1 MVVAD
6 SALPGYSR
14 RALLHRLC
22 TIGAGF
28 ATGGLLAACGGGSA
42 TNPAASSST
51 TVASQ
56 APTTATATPKLSASV
71 AASTSSTTPAVTS
84 TAATEASATAT
95 SQAAAPGK
103 AQIELFYQN
112 WDDLTQYKESYGAWY
127 NWAFATFQQQHPEAK
142 VQYVLTPFGSIV
154 EKIIAGVAGGT
165 PLDGSTMSIL
175 HGRDLYDKQA
185 LSTLDAHIDQVKA
198 LAPSAFF
205 DVANMYRS
213 SQGKYYALSIY
224 ADVSM
229 IGLNSRMLSDVGL
242 DPKAQDVK
250 TWDDLLRYSDRLT
263 KEDGGK
269 IVQLGFPYNLPG
281 LEEFATWAYANGGE
295 TQDVDV
301 TKALFN
307 SPQVAD
313 MLHYRATQ
321 YQRFG
326 VNRSP
331 DLKGDLFKI
340 QKQAMEHTSTGLQ
353 VAVNGGTYVP
363 KGFQYWFIPTPK
375 GPSGSGPGMAAWVNM
390 VGAPTGVKR
399 LDLSFDLLQTIAGPA
414 GLAKMFETTKLYPAL
429 KDFYQTAAFT
439 QAVKQDAVLGIP
451 PTLFAQGKTYPFFR
465 RYNDVSKI
473 LGPLIS
479 DAVAGKRDIQQSL
492 ADGAQQVNAILQK

>member
-1 MVVAD
+1 
-6 SALPGYSR
+6 
-14 RALLHRLC
+14 
-22 TIGAGF
+22 
-28 ATGGLLAACGGGSA
+28 
-42 TNPAASSST
+42 
-51 TVASQ
+51 
-56 APTTATATPKLSASV
+56 
-71 AASTSSTTPAVTS
+71 
-84 TAATEASATAT
+84 
-95 SQAAAPGK
+95 
-103 AQIELFYQN
+103 
-112 WDDLTQYKESYGAWY
+112 
-127 NWAFATFQQQHPEAK
+127 
-142 VQYVLTPFGSIV
+142 
-154 EKIIAGVAGGT
+154 
-165 PLDGSTMSIL
+165 
-175 HGRDLYDKQA
+175 
-185 LSTLDAHIDQVKA
+185 
-198 LAPSAFF
+198 
-205 DVANMYRS
+205 
-213 SQGKYYALSIY
+213 
-224 ADVSM
+224 
-229 IGLNSRMLSDVGL
+229 
-242 DPKAQDVK
+242 VK

-390 VGAPTGVKR
+390 VRGADRRQAPRSVLRSPTDDRRAGGPGQDVR
-399 LDLSFDLLQTIAGPA
+399 DHQTLPGLEGLLPDGCLYAGRQTRCSARHPADAVRAGQDLSIL
-414 GLAKMFETTKLYPAL
+414 PAL
-429 KDFYQTAAFT
+429 QRC
-439 QAVKQDAVLGIP
+439 QQDPRSADLRTRSP
-451 PTLFAQGKTYPFFR
+451 ASATFSNRWPTVRNRSTRSYRSR
-465 RYNDVSKI
+465 R
-473 LGPLIS
+473 
-479 DAVAGKRDIQQSL
+479 AGKLREQPVSEF
-492 ADGAQQVNAILQK
+492 